1 MEKANNPTV
10 DQILNENGL
19 NFEII
24 KKQLGI
30 LPDPNYPNLNLDTP
44 YYGLFNSQSGECI
57 GNFKKGYHVSQNR
70 EIVEL
75 VLQGIEPFN
84 GQLSVKKA
92 GSINGGRKVYMNLEI
107 EGFSKVGPDNVKK
120 YITIID
126 SNDGSTSLSVGF
138 GDLTMRCENQFWKF
152 YKAGEAKFRHSAS
165 LEQKML
171 EIPKLINIALEQSMR
186 QIELYNNFQSTAITR
201 DLVKPFI
208 MNVMEIEEKEIK
220 GKSLT
225 IFNDLKNAI
234 ETELNQVGLNVWG
247 LHGGVTRYTTHH
259 QKGTNRVNGKIE
271 SQLVG
276 TSYKYNQKSLTE
288 ATKLLQLA

>member
-1 MEKANNPTV
+1 MQKANNPTV
-10 DQILNENGL
+10 DQILIENGL

-30 LPDPNYPNLNLDTP
+30 LPDPNYPKLNLDTP

-70 EIVEL
+70 EVVEL
-75 VLQGIEPFN
+75 ILKGIEPFN
-84 GQLSVKKA
+84 GLINVQKA
-92 GSINGGRKVYMNLEI
+92 GSINGGRKVYMNLEVQ
-107 EGFSKVGPDNVKK
+107 GFAKVGIDTVKK

-126 SNDGSTSLSVGF
+126 SNDGSTSLSIGF

-165 LEQKML
+165 LEQKIQ
-171 EIPKLINIALEQSMR
+171 EIPMLIEVALNQSMR

-201 DLVKPFI
+201 DLIKPFI
-208 MNVMEIEEKEIK
+208 SNVMELGTKELS

-225 IFNDLKNAI
+225 IFNDISTAI
-234 ETELNQVGLNVWG
+234 ETEINQVGLNIWG
-247 LHGGVTRYTTHH
+247 LHGGITRYTTHN